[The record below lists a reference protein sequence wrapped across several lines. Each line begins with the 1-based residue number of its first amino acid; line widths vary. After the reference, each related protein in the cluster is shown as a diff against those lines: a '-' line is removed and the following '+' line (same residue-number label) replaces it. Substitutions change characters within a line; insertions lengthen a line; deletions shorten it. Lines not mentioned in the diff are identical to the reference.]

1 MDLSL
6 FPCDCCCFRAKG
18 EGERERERE
27 SKENIWVSH
36 DGGRGGAPPPT
47 SVGSLLSRREVK
59 KGTGRE
65 KKTSKF
71 FGKAVCVRASKTLQ
85 EFKCILTRGRRSFS
99 SYHGFFLTF
108 SYLVS

>member
-1 MDLSL
+1 MTVVV
-6 FPCDCCCFRAKG
+6 FGRK
-18 EGERERERE
+18 ERGKERERE

-65 KKTSKF
+65 KKISKF
-71 FGKAVCVRASKTLQ
+71 FWESSVRACVKD
-85 EFKCILTRGRRSFS
+85 S
-99 SYHGFFLTF
+99 SRIQVHLDKREKKFFL
-108 SYLVS
+108 LPRILPHV